1 MGQNEFAYDLGS
13 YKYSDTFS
21 EIHSESSLKSLAF
34 SEFLEEGDSLVKTKQ
49 SDLDA
54 KLYALYE
61 KDEEEGQIFEQHD
74 HYLGSTINETLE
86 ESFLLAATSYLFS
99 QFEYLIFEIAKKT
112 GELYKSKINP
122 DEYENKCKRNNKGIS
137 KALAFIQEITG
148 ISFIEENHKWSDIK
162 QFQRIRNC
170 IVHSNGIVKSNYD
183 GLDSYAISKKGLVFN
198 KDQNQIKVEKEY
210 LLELGN
216 TCFKFLDTIM
226 EKVWKNKPENDP
238 NKSTIIETSHNQQV

>member
-1 MGQNEFAYDLGS
+1 MEQKEFAYDLSS

-21 EIHSESSLKSLAF
+21 EIQSESSLKSLAF
-34 SEFLEEGDSLVKTKQ
+34 SEFLEEGDSLVKAKQ

-61 KDEEEGQIFEQHD
+61 KDEEEGQIFEQQD
-74 HYLGSTINETLE
+74 HYLGSTVNETLE

-99 QFEYLIFEIAKKT
+99 QFEYLISEIAKKT
-112 GELYKSKINP
+112 GELFKSTINP
-122 DEYENKCKRNNKGIS
+122 EEFEHKCRRNKKGIS
-137 KALAFIQEITG
+137 KALAFIQETSG
-148 ISFIEENHKWSDIK
+148 ISINEVNFQWSDIK

-170 IVHSNGIVKSNYD
+170 IVHSNGIVKSNYN
-183 GLDSYAISKKGLVFN
+183 GLDSYAKSKKGLVYN

-216 TCFKFLDTIM
+216 TCFNFLDKIM
-226 EKVWKNKPENDP
+226 EKVWNNKPENGQ
-238 NKSTIIETSHNQQV
+238 NKTTLTEISPNQQD